1 MAEETT
7 DEEAA
12 AAAAKAKKKKMVG
25 LLVVAGLAYQFV
37 LKGSPPPEE
46 LAGAEAEIVI
56 EEGEIAPLEELVVN
70 LADTDQ
76 VHYLRLGVAAVLNAE
91 FALDTIEPQLAK
103 VSDVVID
110 VVAAKTFVELREA
123 GATTA
128 LKAEISEAVQAV
140 FEEDEIVRVIF
151 TTYVMQ

>member
-1 MAEETT
+1 MAEEAT

-12 AAAAKAKKKKMVG
+12 AAAAKAKKKKIIG
-25 LLVVAGLAYQFV
+25 LLVIAGLAYQFV

-46 LAGAEAEIVI
+46 LAGAEVEIEL

-70 LADTDQ
+70 LADTGE

-91 FALDTIEPQLAK
+91 FTLELVEPQLAK

-110 VVAAKTFVELREA
+110 VVSTKTFEELREV

-128 LKAEISEAVQAV
+128 LKAEISEAVQTV